1 MSLPPDEIARRAARI
16 RLLLTDCDGVLTD
29 GRLYYLAA
37 GESLKVFHI
46 HDGLGLRLLK
56 RAGLKLGVISGRQ
69 SAALEVRARELGV
82 DFLFQGNDAKLGAY
96 EEILAAAGLTDE
108 QVAYVGDDL
117 PDLPL
122 LGRVGLAVA
131 VADAVDEVRAAAH
144 YVTARPGGGG
154 AVREVAELILKAQGS
169 WEGLWQAYC
178 D

>member
-1 MSLPPDEIARRAARI
+1 MSLPLDEIARRAARV

-29 GRLYYLAA
+29 GRLYYSAE
-37 GESLKVFHI
+37 GESLKIFHI
-46 HDGLGLRLLK
+46 HDGLGLRLIK
-56 RAGLKLGVISGRQ
+56 RAGLKLGVISGRR

-82 DFLFQGNDAKLGAY
+82 DYLFQGNDAKLGAY

-108 QVAYVGDDL
+108 QAAYVGDDL

-122 LGRVGLAVA
+122 LRRVGLAVA
-131 VADAVDEVRAAAH
+131 VANAVPEVRACAH

-154 AVREVAELILKAQGS
+154 AVREVAELILQAQER
-169 WEGLWQAYC
+169 WEGLWRAYF